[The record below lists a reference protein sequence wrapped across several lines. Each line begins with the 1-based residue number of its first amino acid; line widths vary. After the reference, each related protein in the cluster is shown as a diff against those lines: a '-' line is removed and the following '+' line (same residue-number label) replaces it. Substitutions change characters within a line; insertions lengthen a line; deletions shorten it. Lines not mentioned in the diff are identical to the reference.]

1 MAKGTTTSAVIPETC
16 AAGPFARLVK
26 QTERAIQGRARDGRL
41 PRAENGEIDLAR
53 VVLLGMHAAAED
65 SRGETSGADLD
76 RNKARESLLRGDRLE
91 LLNAQLRADL
101 IPAEEMEAVVGA
113 AFDAARVKLLAIPVS
128 LAPRVAAMGSAVEV
142 TEALTKALHDA
153 LGDLS
158 DGEIIATVKERARS
172 LARRPDG
179 DAAAGTEDGAA
190 A

>member
-1 MAKGTTTSAVIPETC
+1 MSRGTTSLPLPETC

-53 VVLLGMHAAAED
+53 VVLLGMHAAAEE

-91 LLNAQLRADL
+91 LLNSQLRADL
-101 IPAEEMEAVVGA
+101 IPADEMESIVGA
-113 AFDAARVKLLAIPVS
+113 AFDAARTKLLAVPVA
-128 LAPRVAAMGSAVEV
+128 LAPRLAVLTDPVEAR
-142 TEALTKALHDA
+142 EALTKAIHDA

-158 DGEIIATVKERARS
+158 DGEIVASVKDRARA

-179 DAAAGTEDGAA
+179 DAAAGAEDSAA

>member
-1 MAKGTTTSAVIPETC
+1 MVKGTTIPETC

-26 QTERAIQGRARDGRL
+26 STERAIQGRARDGRL

-76 RNKARESLLRGDRLE
+76 KNKARESRLRGDRLE
-91 LLNAQLRADL
+91 LLNQQLRADL
-101 IPAEEMEAVVGA
+101 IPADEMEAIVGA
-113 AFDAARVKLLAIPVS
+113 AFDAARTKLLAVPVA
-128 LAPRVAAMGSAVEV
+128 LAPRIAVINDPVEAR
-142 TEALTKALHDA
+142 EALTKAIHDA

-158 DGEIIATVKERARS
+158 NGEIVASVKDRART

-179 DAAAGTEDGAA
+179 DAAAGAEDGAA